1 MIKEVFTDA
10 NMFTGVLGEHYQ
22 TIKLICPLAAKM
34 SHLVGDTVR
43 DYVKHYDQELNVVEI
58 GGGTGITTLAILL
71 AIDKGIIN
79 SIDNAVT
86 MQKQAQISLK
96 SWAEQGKVNFIEND
110 ALKALKAIADNS
122 VDIVASAYTLHNFE
136 QPYREL
142 LISEVF
148 RILKKG
154 GKFINGDR
162 YGLDD
167 ISTHTAM
174 IQKEIVHYFKVLT
187 AEKKPELL
195 EHWITHLFS
204 DEAENKVMRET
215 VSIEQLKKIG
225 FVEVKLSQ
233 RTEVNA
239 LVTAIKT
246 KD

>member
-1 MIKEVFTDA
+1 MSSLSKDDNVF
-10 NMFTGVLGEHYQ
+10 MGVLGENYQ
-22 TIKLICPLAAKM
+22 TIKLICPLAAQM
-34 SHLVGDTVR
+34 SYLVGDTVK
-43 DYVKHYDQELNVVEI
+43 DYAKSHHEKLNIVEI
-58 GGGTGITTLAILL
+58 GGGTGITTLSILL
-71 AIDKGIIN
+71 AADN
-79 SIDNAVT
+79 LVVSSIDNALT
-86 MQKQAQISLK
+86 MQQQAQKSLK

-110 ALKALKAIADNS
+110 ALNALKAVADNS

-136 QPYREL
+136 HPYRTS
-142 LISEVF
+142 LISEIF

-174 IQKEIVHYFKVLT
+174 IQKEIAGYFKVLT

-215 VSIEQLKKIG
+215 VSIEQLKKAG

-239 LVTAIKT
+239 LVTAIKN
-246 KD
+246 

>member
-1 MIKEVFTDA
+1 MIKAMFTDA
-10 NMFTGVLGEHYQ
+10 NIFKGILGEHYS
-22 TIKLICPLAAKM
+22 TIELICPLAAKM

-43 DYVKHYDQELNVVEI
+43 EYTENHDQALNIVEI

-71 AIDKGIIN
+71 AAHKSVIN
-79 SIDNAVT
+79 SIDNAEI
-86 MQKQAQISLK
+86 MQAQAKKSLQLWIDK
-96 SWAEQGKVNFIEND
+96 GLINLIEADALN
-110 ALKALKAIADNS
+110 ALKAMPDNS

-142 LISEVF
+142 LINETF

-167 ISTHTAM
+167 ISTHTTM
-174 IQKEIVHYFKVLT
+174 IQKEIAHYFKVLM

-195 EHWITHLFS
+195 EHWITHLFA
-204 DEAENKVMRET
+204 DEAENKIMRER
-215 VSIEQLKKIG
+215 VSIEQLKKAG
-225 FVEVKLSQ
+225 FVEVKLFQ

-239 LVTAIKT
+239 LVTAIKN
-246 KD
+246 

>member
-1 MIKEVFTDA
+1 MIKEIFTDA
-10 NMFTGVLGEHYQ
+10 NIFTGVLGEHYQ
-22 TIKLICPLAAKM
+22 TIKLICPLAATM

-43 DYVKHYDQELNVVEI
+43 DYAKSNDQELNIVEI
-58 GGGTGITTLAILL
+58 GGGTGITTLAIVL
-71 AIDKGIIN
+71 AIDKGIIY
-79 SIDNAVT
+79 SIDNAAI
-86 MQKQAQISLK
+86 MQAQAKKSLQ
-96 SWAEQGKVNFIEND
+96 SWIDKDQINLIEND

-136 QPYREL
+136 SPYRAL
-142 LISEVF
+142 LISEIF

-167 ISTHTAM
+167 ISTHTAI
-174 IQKEIVHYFKVLT
+174 IQKEIAGYFKVLK
-187 AEKKPELL
+187 AEKKLDLL

-215 VSIEQLKKIG
+215 VSIEQLKKAG

-239 LVTAIKT
+239 LVTAIK
-246 KD
+246 K